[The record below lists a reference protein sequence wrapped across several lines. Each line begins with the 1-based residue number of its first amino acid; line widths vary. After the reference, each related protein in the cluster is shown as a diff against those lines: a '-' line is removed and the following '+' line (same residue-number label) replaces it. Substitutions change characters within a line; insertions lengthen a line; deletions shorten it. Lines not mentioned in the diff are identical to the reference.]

1 MEEAL
6 AEAGAEP
13 GAEVLIGEMDDAV
26 VFDWDPA
33 VPMASGARSGPGRR
47 RGHGA
52 RPGGD
57 PHLGPRGTDS
67 RLSP

>member
-13 GAEVLIGEMDDAV
+13 GAEVLIGEPDDAV
-26 VFDWDPA
+26 VFDWDPVA
-33 VPMASGARSGPGRR
+33 PMSSGSKPR
-47 RGHGA
+47 H
-52 RPGGD
+52 
-57 PHLGPRGTDS
+57 GPRGTDP